1 MRGAWV
7 IILLAAVLALGYV
20 GLRRAKAPGESIC
33 QVCGR
38 PVHAHSRTVAMVG
51 GRSEVFCCPSCAMS
65 QRDQTGKPV
74 TVTQLTD
81 YATGARLAPAQSWIV
96 RGSDVNPCILHQ
108 HAIVDADKRIA
119 AVEFDRC
126 APSLLAFARR
136 EEAAAFASQHG
147 GQVLRFSEAASPRS
161 ASASR

>member
-1 MRGAWV
+1 
-7 IILLAAVLALGYV
+7 
-20 GLRRAKAPGESIC
+20 
-33 QVCGR
+33 
-38 PVHAHSRTVAMVG
+38 MVG

-81 YATGARLAPAQSWIV
+81 YNTGARLAPAAAWIV
-96 RGSDVNPCILHQ
+96 RASDVNPCIQHQ
-108 HAIVDADKRIA
+108 HAIVNADKRVA

-136 EEAAAFASQHG
+136 EDAAAFAARHS
-147 GQVLRFSEAASPRS
+147 GQVLRFNELADHPARGRS
-161 ASASR
+161 AIR